1 MSADAAIRVS
11 TAAAGLHP
19 ASISDEANVPDV
31 PKVAADSTARPVP
44 VPVPEPDRA
53 ARVAAMLTAVLS
65 CKW

>member
-1 MSADAAIRVS
+1 MSADTAIRVS

-31 PKVAADSTARPVP
+31 PKVAADAAARLR
-44 VPVPEPDRA
+44 PVPEPDRA
-53 ARVAAMLTAVLS
+53 ARVAAMVTAVFS

>member
-1 MSADAAIRVS
+1 VS

-44 VPVPEPDRA
+44 VPEPDRA